1 MEAEGVDI
9 RTAYRKTESTQK
21 FANILPN
28 HTRNA
33 VMQYKLQ
40 RPAPSALIRDVLTP
54 AGQLCLCFDDTL
66 SPPPVSDAIFWL
78 IFSCLLA
85 EGEARAYRKFAEWD
99 RRRKE
104 AEDRGEEFTEP
115 PPTQPQEQI
124 TRETKRIIL
133 LQMSRQ
139 SNWRLS
145 LFKGRDIM
153 EKSALA
159 APTRDIELYGRF
171 LGKLSIVIAHRYIM
185 KPSGEEITH
194 WTNWIYGLGDHMYH
208 FCHSITGIVI
218 QIVLFGLLFRVSWKI
233 VRSWFPQQ
241 DQE

>member
-1 MEAEGVDI
+1 
-9 RTAYRKTESTQK
+9 
-21 FANILPN
+21 
-28 HTRNA
+28 
-33 VMQYKLQ
+33 
-40 RPAPSALIRDVLTP
+40 
-54 AGQLCLCFDDTL
+54 
-66 SPPPVSDAIFWL
+66 
-78 IFSCLLA
+78 
-85 EGEARAYRKFAEWD
+85 
-99 RRRKE
+99 
-104 AEDRGEEFTEP
+104 
-115 PPTQPQEQI
+115 
-124 TRETKRIIL
+124 
-133 LQMSRQ
+133 
-139 SNWRLS
+139 
-145 LFKGRDIM
+145 M

-194 WTNWIYGLGDHMYH
+194 WTNWIYRLGDLMYH